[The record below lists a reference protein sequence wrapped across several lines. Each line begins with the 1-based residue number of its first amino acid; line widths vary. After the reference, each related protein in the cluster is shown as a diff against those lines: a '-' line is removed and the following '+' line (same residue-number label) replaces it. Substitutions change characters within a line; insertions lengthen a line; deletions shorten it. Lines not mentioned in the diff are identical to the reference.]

1 MQEQASSDP
10 VAPEGITRAGGWL
23 SSVTARLETRPW
35 IALILTCIAWFALD
49 TLRVEWGP
57 VSHGV
62 RFYDMADV
70 IGHPARLFSG
80 LEGHRGEV
88 PTVPFT
94 LLCIAALIA
103 PAALSMR
110 GERLAWLGYCA
121 PLILIVC
128 VALLLKARTSGGLFQ
143 ESGFIDTLG
152 NDVRHLANHV
162 FRGASA
168 TVAQTVTVGS
178 GGYLALFSSC
188 YLAWCGLRR
197 IRNRIASHREP
208 Q

>member
-1 MQEQASSDP
+1 MQDPASSEP
-10 VAPEGITRAGGWL
+10 AATEGISRPRWL
-23 SSVTARLETRPW
+23 SSVPARLEAGAW
-35 IALILTCIAWFALD
+35 IALTLTCIAWFALD

-70 IGHPARLFSG
+70 IGHPARLFNG
-80 LEGHRGEV
+80 LEAHRGEI
-88 PTVPFT
+88 PTVLFT

-103 PAALSMR
+103 PAALSALR
-110 GERLAWLGYCA
+110 NRFVWLGYCA
-121 PLILIVC
+121 PLLLMFG
-128 VALLLKARTSGGLFQ
+128 VALILKTRTSGELFQ
-143 ESGFIDTLG
+143 ESGFGDTLG

-178 GGYLALFSSC
+178 GGYLAMFSSC
-188 YLAWCGLRR
+188 YLAWCAVQR
-197 IRNRIASHREP
+197 IRKRTAPQREP
-208 Q
+208 R